1 MATLTIT
8 SDSTTLLKAIQNMLT
23 VTTNPNIISV
33 ELKEDFNIHYFNI
46 HTNKNFDYTQIIN
59 TLKMYAP
66 LTSDHILEIHNT
78 KRIIP
83 MIKLIRNHTG
93 LGLKKSKDFAE
104 SMIIN

>member
-33 ELKEDFNIHYFNI
+33 ELKEDFNIH
-46 HTNKNFDYTQIIN
+46 TNKNFDYTRIIN
-59 TLKMYAP
+59 TLKMYQP
-66 LTSDHILEIHNT
+66 VTLDLNLEIHNT
-78 KRIIP
+78 NRIIP
-83 MIKLIRNHTG
+83 MIKLIRAHTG
-93 LGLKKSKDFAE
+93 LGLKESKDFTE